1 GPLAVNMATFI
12 GSTQGGV
19 LGSLVATFGV
29 VLPSFLII
37 LLIAAVIRNLLKYK
51 GVQGFLK
58 GVRPGVIG
66 LILATAITLFFST
79 LFNVTD
85 FHSTPNVNIKGIFIF
100 LLLIGCDFLYKKKR
114 QKKLSPIFMIVLSA
128 FFGILFYSF

>member
-1 GPLAVNMATFI
+1 PLAVNMATFI

-29 VLPSFLII
+29 VLPSFIII

-79 LFNVTD
+79 LLNITD
-85 FHSTPNVNIKGIFIF
+85 VSSKPGLNIRGIFIF
-100 LLLIGCDFLYKKKR
+100 LLLIGCNVLYKKKR
-114 QKKLSPIFMIVLSA
+114 QKKLSPIFLIVLSA
-128 FFGILFYSF
+128 FFGIVFYSI